1 MRKAIYWLGLFLS
14 LAAVLFGSPSTGIS
28 QTRDA
33 RAGQRQTRDRFV
45 ISAKAGG
52 INAVTGR
59 AQVHGKG
66 TDEWQLLTIKEDLVA
81 GDVVKTG
88 LESHVEMLLNPG
100 SYLRVGENS
109 EFELTDNSLE
119 NLEVRLLRGTAIVEA
134 TGAEDTEL
142 FITITTPDTR
152 MSIIKR
158 GLYRLNVVPGDG
170 TELIVRK
177 GRVMLSDSHTKIKDG
192 NKVIF
197 SSSGVSVAK
206 LQKAEKKALDDLDT
220 WSKARAETV
229 AKANRKIRG
238 RDLSLALASYND
250 FWFNGF
256 SRYRP
261 RTQGM
266 WVYNGAYNCYTFIPF
281 YGWGWGS
288 PYGGSYSNGFYGCCG
303 NRRIYNSN
311 PGGYG
316 GGNTAGGGYGT
327 GGGNREGG
335 YVGGGGN
342 AGTRPAPPPT
352 TISAPREI
360 PAAAE
365 RKIDRLND
373 RMPNP

>member
-142 FITITTPDTR
+142 FITITTPDTK

-206 LQKAEKKALDDLDT
+206 LQKAEKKAFDDLDT

-250 FWFNGF
+250 FWFSGF

-281 YGWGWGS
+281 SLGMGFALWRFLLEWVLRLLRQSQDLQQQSWWLWRREYGWWRLRHWRWRKSRGWIRWRWRQ
-288 PYGGSYSNGFYGCCG
+288 
-303 NRRIYNSN
+303 RRDSTCTPTNDDKC
-311 PGGYG
+311 
-316 GGNTAGGGYGT
+316 
-327 GGGNREGG
+327 
-335 YVGGGGN
+335 
-342 AGTRPAPPPT
+342 PA
-352 TISAPREI
+352 
-360 PAAAE
+360 
-365 RKIDRLND
+365 
-373 RMPNP
+373 

>member
-1 MRKAIYWLGLFLS
+1 MRKATYWLGLVLG
-14 LAAVLFGSPSTGIS
+14 LAAVLLGSPSTGTA
-28 QTRDA
+28 QNRDA

-45 ISAKAGG
+45 ISARAGG
-52 INAVTGR
+52 INAVTGK

-66 TDEWQLLTIKEDLVA
+66 TAEWQLLTIKEDLVA

-88 LESHVEMLLNPG
+88 LDSHVEMLLNPG

-134 TGAEDTEL
+134 TGAQDTEL
-142 FITITTPDTR
+142 MITITTPDAR

-158 GLYRLNVVPGDG
+158 GLYRLNVIPGDG

-192 NKVIF
+192 NKVVF
-197 SSSGVSVAK
+197 SSSRVSVAK
-206 LQKAEKKALDDLDT
+206 LQKAEKKATDDLDS
-220 WSKARAETV
+220 WSRERAETV
-229 AKANRKIRG
+229 AKANRKIRS
-238 RDLSLALASYND
+238 RDLTLAMASYND
-250 FWFNGF
+250 YWFSGF
-256 SRYRP
+256 SFRRP

-281 YGWGWGS
+281 YGWGWDS

-303 NRRIYNSN
+303 RRIYNGN
-311 PGGYG
+311 TGGYGVGNTGVGGYG
-316 GGNTAGGGYGT
+316 GGGGNGT
-327 GGGNREGG
+327 GG
-335 YVGGGGN
+335 YIGGGGN
-342 AGTRPAPPPT
+342 GGSRPSPPT
-352 TISAPREI
+352 PVSAPREI

-373 RMPNP
+373 RMPNQ